1 MEWNNIG
8 GKATQALR
16 NEKARIV
23 RDEDFQ
29 IAFISG
35 FVWDRHQFIKS
46 RLDSTLCTSTTVVDT
61 D

>member
-1 MEWNNIG
+1 MPRLLSGTAHFIYIQVYKFIKLKAMMEWNNIG

-35 FVWDRHQFIKS
+35 FV
-46 RLDSTLCTSTTVVDT
+46 
-61 D
+61 